1 MIIDNLICFLKV
13 YAFNNFGYKLPTK
26 GYIAITEKYTYIF
39 THENSVS
46 KDLRLSLAW
55 QGCLTAVGLHDAWS
69 GGRKKHTTSR
79 QIDKFRLQ
87 NMKRRKLFKI

>member
-46 KDLRLSLAW
+46 KDLRLSLA
-55 QGCLTAVGLHDAWS
+55 
-69 GGRKKHTTSR
+69 
-79 QIDKFRLQ
+79 
-87 NMKRRKLFKI
+87 